1 AKKAKKPLKN
11 TFCYAI
17 IIVYT
22 YNVTTRQ
29 KRKHRRTWESQ
40 AVRGDRMMDRS
51 KILSLPLLDQMMD

>member
-40 AVRGDRMMDRS
+40 AVRGDRMMNRS
-51 KILSLPLLDQMMD
+51 KIYRLH